1 MKELIKKFITEED
14 IELIDSIT
22 GKSIKA
28 IIDSHD
34 LNEFNSNKKH
44 VVSVFDEDGIHL
56 LRCILAE
63 KIFNYKR
70 LNLEG
75 NEYTDKFLCDGI
87 LVLDP
92 AVDHETFLC
101 IMKYITTNQNYDVS
115 PSWVNKTRKDMVS
128 DYDIQYT
135 MHVDTFHPCFKV
147 FRYNNDIELEHG
159 PYSYVLGSNK
169 NSKEKLTVL
178 YELSKRRTH
187 NLMLKNVT
195 RNSNHVLWTDSLRLA
210 IAEDYCINTNQ
221 INEYLLSYGFR
232 EETPIIGKKG
242 SVIITDTSGFHRRY
256 PTIKGYVRHSS
267 RLVLERPNPFLI

>member
-1 MKELIKKFITEED
+1 ML
-14 IELIDSIT
+14 
-22 GKSIKA
+22 
-28 IIDSHD
+28 H
-34 LNEFNSNKKH
+34 
-44 VVSVFDEDGIHL
+44 
-56 LRCILAE
+56 E